1 MRVNHERDRSDSVKT
16 VGMMVLNA
24 EVKKLAAIASITRAN
39 FLPLAVVIVFA
50 GLAAAYY
57 SLHVFSAVDGLLV
70 LVGAVLTH
78 ASVNAFNNYFDYRSG
93 IDRRTGKTPF
103 SGGVDT
109 LVKGAMS
116 TSSAFLVAV
125 LSLIGAGLIGV
136 YFLTRFFALLLPI
149 MLYGLFVIVLYT
161 PVLARVHAVSE
172 FVAGTGFG
180 LMGVGAYATQTGIVN
195 GPAIA
200 IFVPVTIL
208 VALLLFLNEF
218 PDAEVDRAAG
228 RRHLVILLGKR
239 RAAGVYVAGLIATYI
254 SIVLAVLVGYAP
266 LAVLA
271 ALVTIPIAYKAG
283 RIALNNYD
291 RGPALIPAQG
301 SNVLVI
307 LTTILLVGVGYLVSA
322 FV

>member
-1 MRVNHERDRSDSVKT
+1 
-16 VGMMVLNA
+16 
-24 EVKKLAAIASITRAN
+24 LAA
-39 FLPLAVVIVFA
+39 VIVFA

-57 SLHVFSAVDGLLV
+57 SQHVFYAVDGLLV
-70 LVGAVLTH
+70 LVGAVLLH

-93 IDRRTGKTPF
+93 IDRRTEKTPF
-103 SGGVDT
+103 SGGVDI

-116 TSSAFLVAV
+116 ASSAFMVAA

-136 YFLTRFFALLLPI
+136 YFLTRFFVLLPI

-161 PVLARVHAVSE
+161 PVLSRVHALSE

-180 LMGVGAYATQTGIVN
+180 FIGVGAYATQTGFVN

-200 IFVPVTIL
+200 VFVPVTIL

-239 RAAGVYVAGLIATYI
+239 RAAGVYVAGLAATYI

-266 LAVLA
+266 LTVLV
-271 ALVTIPIAYKAG
+271 ALVTIPLAYKAG
-283 RIALNNYD
+283 KIALNNYE

-322 FV
+322 FI

>member
-1 MRVNHERDRSDSVKT
+1 VK
-16 VGMMVLNA
+16 VGNLEGVR
-24 EVKKLAAIASITRAN
+24 LATIISITRAN

-50 GLAAAYY
+50 GLAAAYQ
-57 SLHVFSAVDGLLV
+57 SQHAFNAINALLV

-93 IDRRTGKTPF
+93 IDRRTEKTPF
-103 SGGVDT
+103 SGGVDV
-109 LVKGAMS
+109 LVKGTMS
-116 TSSAFLVAV
+116 TSSAFMVAL

-136 YFLTRFFALLLPI
+136 YLLTQFFAVLLPI
-149 MLYGLFVIVLYT
+149 MLYGLFLIVLYT
-161 PVLARVHAVSE
+161 PVLAKVHALSE

-200 IFVPVTIL
+200 VFVPVTIL

-239 RAAGVYVAGLIATYI
+239 KAAGVYVAGLAATYI
-254 SIVLAVLVGYAP
+254 SIVLAVLIGYAP
-266 LAVLA
+266 PLVLI
-271 ALVTIPIAYKAG
+271 ALLTIPIAYKAAKT
-283 RIALNNYD
+283 ALNNYD

-307 LTTILLVGVGYLVSA
+307 LTTILLVGVGYAVAA
-322 FV
+322 FL